1 MGLIGGAHLEWVAP
15 ITDRCAALGNPNGS
29 DSSDFLGV
37 LRPLMA
43 YVAPRALHSGL
54 WVRRLVNSWV
64 AGFANGGNS
73 GLGGWL
79 VSEVDDG
86 TGQEDPDR
94 LIRCLV
100 ENAYG
105 VWVKRDKL
113 N

>member
-1 MGLIGGAHLEWVAP
+1 
-15 ITDRCAALGNPNGS
+15 
-29 DSSDFLGV
+29 
-37 LRPLMA
+37 MA
-43 YVAPRALHSGL
+43 NMAPRALHSGL

-100 ENAYG
+100 GKGNE
-105 VWVKRDKL
+105 VCVESDKL
-113 N
+113 NLSIIH

>member
-1 MGLIGGAHLEWVAP
+1 
-15 ITDRCAALGNPNGS
+15 
-29 DSSDFLGV
+29 
-37 LRPLMA
+37 MA
-43 YVAPRALHSGL
+43 NMAPRALHSGL

-64 AGFANGGNS
+64 TGFANGGNS
-73 GLGGWL
+73 GLGWCL

-94 LIRCLV
+94 LTRCLV

-105 VWVKRDKL
+105 MWVKRDQL

>member
-1 MGLIGGAHLEWVAP
+1 
-15 ITDRCAALGNPNGS
+15 
-29 DSSDFLGV
+29 
-37 LRPLMA
+37 MA
-43 YVAPRALHSGL
+43 NMAPRALQSGL

-73 GLGGWL
+73 GVGRCRL
-79 VSEVDDG
+79 SEVDDG

-94 LIRCLV
+94 LTRCLV

-105 VWVKRDKL
+105 MWVKRDQL

>member
-1 MGLIGGAHLEWVAP
+1 MRL
-15 ITDRCAALGNPNGS
+15 
-29 DSSDFLGV
+29 
-37 LRPLMA
+37 LMA
-43 YVAPRALHSGL
+43 FMATRALHSRL

-64 AGFANGGNS
+64 AGLANGGNS

-79 VSEVDDG
+79 VSEVDNG

-94 LIRCLV
+94 LTRCLV

-105 VWVKRDKL
+105 MWVKRDQL